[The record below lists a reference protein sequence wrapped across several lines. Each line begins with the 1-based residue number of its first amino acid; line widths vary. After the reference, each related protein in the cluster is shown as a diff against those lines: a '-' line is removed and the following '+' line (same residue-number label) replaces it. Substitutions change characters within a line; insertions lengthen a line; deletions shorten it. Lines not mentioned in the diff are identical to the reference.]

1 MQLMTRAT
9 TGGLRSLQLLV
20 EQTSRHEKQTDGTV
34 LESHPLHHFVRGSWL
49 TPLDGKPVFLLDAT
63 GDADDL
69 RAVLGQDVEDLTP
82 AGHLPYQRPVVQV
95 VVDVTKGQQSE
106 TVAGIIE
113 DFLVTHPHVQR
124 LGVIGHQ
131 TQVREAI
138 GDDKRPGL
146 LSPALRG
153 RIRKWTYFGAGDDR
167 ASNGWH
173 GEGNCDHLLVIGT
186 PRRRGAVIR
195 AWLAHHGLRE
205 AADLP
210 GGDWGARHW
219 EAVTVDGRQIT
230 AEGKGYRNP
239 DWHRAAAA
247 IIRADLQQAIGRAR
261 AILTDGIPVTVFSDE
276 PTGLP
281 VDDRPGIVTSVIRE
295 TVQAVQRA
303 LTDRPLVCAIRPTS
317 IHVGGVAQTEGRLR
331 TGRAVHALQKAFDIG
346 LRAAQI
352 RLADAVK
359 AGRLGKPE
367 RGWLSVALDVVQ
379 ATDEPQ
385 QAVIIQTMP
394 AAPPQV
400 VVAPEGPGVVVT
412 ASPPVESHQQADVVA
427 VVSLETT
434 TSVCTLTAPTGAA
447 LVVDLPDDEPA
458 GRTDV
463 VGVDAPALVIRS
475 DRFVS
480 DVLQQVP
487 GTVRVIGAHDDPF
500 SRGWGRPGVKAVPG
514 RCRCGS
520 EKWVDVS
527 IHGGQSVRR
536 DCARCDRY
544 GGHVVWYGKPLPWPP
559 ATTKQQ
565 AVEPDQTARMSFLS
579 PMADVALVPSC

>member
-1 MQLMTRAT
+1 
-9 TGGLRSLQLLV
+9 
-20 EQTSRHEKQTDGTV
+20 
-34 LESHPLHHFVRGSWL
+34 
-49 TPLDGKPVFLLDAT
+49 
-63 GDADDL
+63 
-69 RAVLGQDVEDLTP
+69 
-82 AGHLPYQRPVVQV
+82 
-95 VVDVTKGQQSE
+95 
-106 TVAGIIE
+106 
-113 DFLVTHPHVQR
+113 
-124 LGVIGHQ
+124 
-131 TQVREAI
+131 
-138 GDDKRPGL
+138 
-146 LSPALRG
+146 
-153 RIRKWTYFGAGDDR
+153 
-167 ASNGWH
+167 
-173 GEGNCDHLLVIGT
+173 
-186 PRRRGAVIR
+186 
-195 AWLAHHGLRE
+195 LAHHGLRE

-210 GGDWGARHW
+210 GGDWGPRHW

-239 DWHRAAAA
+239 DWHRANTA

-281 VDDRPGIVTSVIRE
+281 VDDRPGIVTSVVRE
-295 TVQAVQRA
+295 TVDIIRGSVAN
-303 LTDRPLVCAIRPTS
+303 RPLGSATASTRDL
-317 IHVGGVAQTEGRLR
+317 VAGIALPEGRLR
-331 TGRAVHALQKAFDIG
+331 YGPAVHALMTTCGIG
-346 LRAAQI
+346 RRAAQI

-367 RGWLSVALDVVQ
+367 RGWVSVVLEASDV
-379 ATDEPQ
+379 PQ
-385 QAVIIQTMP
+385 QTVVVQTMP
-394 AAPPQV
+394 AAQPLD
-400 VVAPEGPGVVVT
+400 VAAPAGPGVVVT

-463 VGVDAPALVIRS
+463 VGVDAPALVVRS

-487 GTVRVIGAHDDPF
+487 GSVRVIGAHDDPF
-500 SRGWGRPGVKAVPG
+500 SRGWGRPGVKSVPG

-544 GGHVVWYGKPLPWPP
+544 GGFVVWYGKPLPWPP
-559 ATTKQQ
+559 ATKTTSKQQ
-565 AVEPDQTARMSFLS
+565 AVESVQPAGMSFLA
-579 PMADVALVPSC
+579 PAADMALVPVL